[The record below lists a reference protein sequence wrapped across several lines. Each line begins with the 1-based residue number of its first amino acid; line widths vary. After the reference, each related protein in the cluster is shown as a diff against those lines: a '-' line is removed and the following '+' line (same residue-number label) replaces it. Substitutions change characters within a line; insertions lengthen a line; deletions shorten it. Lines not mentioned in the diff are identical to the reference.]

1 MIQYSSH
8 GPRGEGGKM
17 FAFYRCVEGNYPC
30 GIFPASLENLKARYV
45 VEISPSKVVIFK
57 VSLHQVFLD
66 FHYDLFSNIFI

>member
-1 MIQYSSH
+1 
-8 GPRGEGGKM
+8 M